1 MNNLNIYK
9 HDAYTDKCVFFHSPK
24 YPPAFE
30 TAQAKFAREIK
41 KKLILLC
48 DQGVNHI
55 TCLSLNILLGKTRRL
70 GSIV

>member
-1 MNNLNIYK
+1 MKNLNIYK

-24 YPPAFE
+24 YPAFE
-30 TAQAKFAREIK
+30 TAQVKFAREIK
-41 KKLILLC
+41 KKLILLY

-55 TCLSLNILLGKTRRL
+55 TCLSLNMLLGKTRRL

>member
-1 MNNLNIYK
+1 MMHIPQMYFFILLNILPLRLLK
-9 HDAYTDKCVFFHSPK
+9 G
-24 YPPAFE
+24 
-30 TAQAKFAREIK
+30 KFAREI